1 MTERRAIVALVLLA
15 ALGLAPARLHAA
27 DGQDVVILASES
39 DPQSRL
45 RSSGTIV
52 DYTGRELVLELPTG
66 TRRQY
71 PASQVLEIQTKRS
84 AEQTAADELFAKHQ
98 FAPALEKY
106 QRAAHSES
114 RRWMVRQIL
123 ARMVECAREL
133 GQIALAGDT
142 FLALVRDDPTTS
154 FFRLIPLAWLP
165 IEARPELEKRATAWL
180 ARPDA
185 PAVLLGASWL
195 LTGAGQ
201 QRALTRLEGLT
212 TSPDPSIAALA
223 EAQTWRVRFAAAD
236 RSELGIWRD
245 KLERFPSSLRAGPYL
260 VLGRALLFH
269 RQIEPGTMALMRVP
283 ILFPD
288 ERTLAAEAL
297 WLAAEAMRAD
307 QQPSEAAGLY
317 RELATEYPDA
327 RWATEARNRLS
338 ALAHPAAEAG
348 RTP

>member
-1 MTERRAIVALVLLA
+1 MDKRWGCNALVWLA
-15 ALGLAPARLHAA
+15 TIGTAPARLLAA
-27 DGQDVVILASES
+27 EGRDVVIVASES
-39 DPQSRL
+39 DPQTRL

-52 DYTGRELVLELPTG
+52 DYTGRELVLELPSG
-66 TRRQY
+66 ARRQY
-71 PASQVLEIQTKRS
+71 PASQVLEIQTQRS
-84 AEQTAADELFAKHQ
+84 PDQTAADELFAKHE

-106 QRAAHSES
+106 QRAAHAES
-114 RRWMVRQIL
+114 RRWMLRQIL
-123 ARMVECAREL
+123 ARIVECARES
-133 GQIALAGDT
+133 GQTALAGDT

-165 IEARPELEKRATAWL
+165 VEPRPELEKRASVWL

-195 LTGAGQ
+195 LIGAGQ
-201 QRALTRLEGLT
+201 QQALARLEGVA

-236 RSELGIWRD
+236 GGELAAWRD
-245 KLERFPSSLRAGPYL
+245 KLERFPAGIRAGPDL
-260 VLGRALLFH
+260 ILGRALLFH
-269 RQIEPGTMALMRVP
+269 RQTEPGTMALMRVP

-297 WLAAEAMRAD
+297 WLAAEALRAGH
-307 QQPSEAAGLY
+307 QPREAATLY

-327 RWATEARNRLS
+327 RWAADARNRLS
-338 ALAHPAAEAG
+338 ALLRPVAEAA
-348 RTP
+348 PAP